1 MEQYNSNELLQIIGN
16 LYTDLYRTRFVMQ
29 QYQQQLQEKDK
40 QVADLQSELKQSK
53 VTLSEF
59 KSIVEKQG
67 GSDKN

>member
-1 MEQYNSNELLQIIGN
+1 VEQYNSNELLQIIGN